1 MRSQLA
7 SANVYPK
14 GQPNQLACFGL
25 SMDQPLRSRSR
36 FSRHPVSRR
45 GAFALLCAALLGAWG
60 LYSSHRLHFLGV
72 IAYFVLIAAGV
83 LYALWQARVD
93 VQESKPTAAKATSRD
108 EEP

>member
-1 MRSQLA
+1 
-7 SANVYPK
+7 
-14 GQPNQLACFGL
+14 
-25 SMDQPLRSRSR
+25 MDQPPRSRSGI
-36 FSRHPVSRR
+36 SGHTVSRR
-45 GAFALLCAALLGAWG
+45 RAFGLFCAAFLGAWG

-72 IAYFVLIAAGV
+72 IAYFVLIVAGV

>member
-1 MRSQLA
+1 
-7 SANVYPK
+7 
-14 GQPNQLACFGL
+14 
-25 SMDQPLRSRSR
+25 MDQPLRSRSR